1 MSSLRPLVLLAA
13 CLPLAGCGTMF
24 VTKCAKPGDFAAAVD
39 NPPLKV
45 PEGKDAPDTRGALKI
60 PALEGTEAARPADQP
75 CIDTPPKFTP
85 AAPKPAAPNRPI
97 PPVN

>member
-1 MSSLRPLVLLAA
+1 MSALRPLVLLAA

-24 VTKCAKPGDFAAAVD
+24 AVKCAKPEDFASAVD

-85 AAPKPAAPNRPI
+85 AAPRPTAPK

>member
-13 CLPLAGCGTMF
+13 CLPLAGCGTLF
-24 VTKCAKPGDFAAAVD
+24 AVKCAKPEDFAAAVD

-45 PEGKDAPDTRGALKI
+45 PEGKDMPDTRGALKI
-60 PALEGTEAARPADQP
+60 PPLAAEERARPADQP

-85 AAPKPAAPNRPI
+85 AAPKPAAPNRPA
-97 PPVN
+97 N

>member
-1 MSSLRPLVLLAA
+1 MPSLRPLVLLAA
-13 CLPLAGCGTMF
+13 CLPLAGCGTLF
-24 VTKCAKPGDFAAAVD
+24 ATKCAKPGDFAAAVD

-60 PALEGTEAARPADQP
+60 PPLAAEEKERPADQP

-85 AAPKPAAPNRPI
+85 AAPKPAAPNRPA
-97 PPVN
+97 N